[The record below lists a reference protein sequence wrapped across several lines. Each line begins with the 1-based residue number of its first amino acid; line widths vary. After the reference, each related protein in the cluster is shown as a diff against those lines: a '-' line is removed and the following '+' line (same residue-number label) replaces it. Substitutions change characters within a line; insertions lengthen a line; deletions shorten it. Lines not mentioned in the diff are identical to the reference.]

1 MRPVLIQKFS
11 TPVLTDG
18 PTKTLLVEGAE
29 NSRSVLWAMVLEVDG
44 AITTGTTVETVEGD
58 LRRYDMRSNFSQK

>member
-1 MRPVLIQKFS
+1 
-11 TPVLTDG
+11 
-18 PTKTLLVEGAE
+18 
-29 NSRSVLWAMVLEVDG
+29 MVLEVDG